1 MKVHSQRRLVDWL
14 GLTALSTQI
23 RPFHT
28 MTKLNKLNS
37 QKSNTI
43 SRTYYQNVA
52 KMVGANLHDTDDND
66 ICNSANSQE

>member
-1 MKVHSQRRLVDWL
+1 
-14 GLTALSTQI
+14 
-23 RPFHT
+23 